1 MAKQS
6 KSETKEV
13 KSDVKDVKSAVD
25 AAVEAVQK
33 SAKKRPTEDKKEEKK
48 EEKKVAEK
56 PAKTEKTEKTE
67 KNTKKEDKK
76 VAEPAPAPVA
86 EAVVAVVAEESEER
100 AARRQVTRES
110 VEASFD
116 SLLKQLDE
124 EIDGLRKN
132 EDKNKSKGVRFLRT
146 VAKQVRQLRSDAL
159 RVASKKT
166 RRATTSSTA
175 GNSGFMKPV
184 NVSKEMRA
192 FANLKEDQLVSRVD
206 VTKAICKYVKEKNLQ
221 VETDRRQFTPDAQL
235 AKLLNT
241 DKPITYYA
249 LQQHIQSH
257 FVKDK

>member
-86 EAVVAVVAEESEER
+86 EAVVAVAEESEER

-132 EDKNKSKGVRFLRT
+132 EDKNKSKGVRFLRPG
-146 VAKQVRQLRSDAL
+146 AKQVRQLRSDAL

>member
-56 PAKTEKTEKTE
+56 PAKTEKTEK
-67 KNTKKEDKK
+67 NTKKEDKK

-86 EAVVAVVAEESEER
+86 EAVVAVAEESEER

>member
-86 EAVVAVVAEESEER
+86 EAVVAVAEESEER

>member
-6 KSETKEV
+6 KTETKEV
-13 KSDVKDVKSAVD
+13 KSEVKDVKSVVD

-33 SAKKRPTEDKKEEKK
+33 SAKKRPVEDKKEDKKEEKK
-48 EEKKVAEK
+48 VVEK
-56 PAKTEKTEKTE
+56 PAKTE
-67 KNTKKEDKK
+67 KNTKKEEKK
-76 VAEPAPAPVA
+76 VVEPAPAPVV
-86 EAVVAVVAEESEER
+86 EAVASVAEDESEER
-100 AARRQVTRES
+100 AARRQVTRET

-116 SLLKQLDE
+116 SLLKQLEE

-132 EDKNKSKGVRFLRT
+132 EDKNKTKGVRFLRT

-166 RRATTSSTA
+166 RRTTTSSTA

-184 NVSKEMRA
+184 NVSKEMRS

-241 DKPITYYA
+241 DKPMTYYA

>member
-86 EAVVAVVAEESEER
+86 EAVVAVAEESEER

-206 VTKAICKYVKEKNLQ
+206 VTKAICKYVTEKNLQ